1 MVVPGML
8 DSQVRELGITFSDNR
23 TIRAIGDRTEFEC
36 DGNMESIV
44 EHEL

>member
-1 MVVPGML
+1 ML
-8 DSQVRELGITFSDNR
+8 DSKVRELGITFLDYP
-23 TIRAIGDRTEFEC
+23 TFRAIGDRTEFEC